1 MVLAASIRRCLPR
14 IRAVDSRGFLTSSNL
29 FEQFKASD
37 IKYVHHALPSHQNW
51 PYLFAAAATASSFV
65 DDGPADA
72 AQCSPPVAFALQ
84 KGGRRSIKDADS
96 YLLDFLDPNDRAFDL
111 ATTRGFNINDAREY
125 AGAKDSITYQGL
137 SQRVHRWKNQ
147 QKLLEKEESAAQSLA
162 SMRHVSN
169 GISTGG
175 TSSTA
180 SATPL
185 ATTTTKGARKR
196 RGRVTP
202 PADLGLTTF
211 DKSPTSIGKTI
222 RELAALDVS
231 IEAML
236 DWVDKEKMSP
246 EVSQGGEGE

>member
-1 MVLAASIRRCLPR
+1 M
-14 IRAVDSRGFLTSSNL
+14 
-29 FEQFKASD
+29 
-37 IKYVHHALPSHQNW
+37 
-51 PYLFAAAATASSFV
+51 
-65 DDGPADA
+65 
-72 AQCSPPVAFALQ
+72 
-84 KGGRRSIKDADS
+84 
-96 YLLDFLDPNDRAFDL
+96 
-111 ATTRGFNINDAREY
+111 
-125 AGAKDSITYQGL
+125 
-137 SQRVHRWKNQ
+137 
-147 QKLLEKEESAAQSLA
+147 EKEEAAAQSLA

-211 DKSPTSIGKTI
+211 DKSPTPIGKNV

-231 IEAML
+231 IEAMP
-236 DWVDKEKMSP
+236 DWVDKEKMKVNAGNKKRRSHKAAY
-246 EVSQGGEGE
+246 EHNWMKKAKKDRRDARYKVVYKKATTEAWQIKHKRSAAGKKGNS